1 VNRSERVQVV
11 LAALA
16 GAVFAAATYQ
26 FLWASLPLAVGVC
39 TVYAFGA
46 WGLQDGLGDWP
57 ESDGPNWVQASFP
70 AFAITPALIGLPAS
84 IPVDRRA
91 ALGVLVFGAAYGG
104 IFLGMAWTLRAQD
117 NP

>member
-1 VNRSERVQVV
+1 VSRSERVQVV

-16 GAVFAAATYQ
+16 GVAFAAATYW
-26 FLWASLPLAVGVC
+26 FLWASLPLAGGVFV
-39 TVYAFGA
+39 VYAFGA

-57 ESDGPNWVQASFP
+57 ESDGSNWVQASFP
-70 AFAITPALIGLPAS
+70 AFAMAPALLGLPAS
-84 IPVDRRA
+84 MPIDERA

-117 NP
+117 NA